1 MPNRNGGWGDVDE
14 GGWGGGWGVIAAA
27 APEGTANSKA
37 GKAGKKKNQKQTQA
51 QTYNKDNNTKKGTKT
66 ENESEKN
73 ADNPWVTNADG
84 WGGGWADE
92 APATPAA
99 TDDDPK
105 TSKNAV
111 DDDIGWAT
119 SWDDNPW
126 TQTDEI
132 QGI

>member
-1 MPNRNGGWGDVDE
+1 MDE

-51 QTYNKDNNTKKGTKT
+51 QTYNKDNNAKKGTKT

-84 WGGGWADE
+84 WGGWADE
-92 APATPAA
+92 TPATPAA

-105 TSKNAV
+105 TSNNAV